1 MHPST
6 TPSFWRPKHE
16 SQNHNRRYE
25 LRHHWRNSP
34 SKWYKIPSGGGETVI
49 DGTSFQINFS
59 DGLTWVLNK
68 SITNRD
74 FLVGA
79 DFTSNGKSFNV
90 LQVTAGKFEPSYI
103 IYDGRVDGMWYAVYN
118 GNWTQE
124 AFRTVTFAE
133 MPTGTLLTWLQ
144 ANAVQ
149 L

>member
-1 MHPST
+1 MV
-6 TPSFWRPKHE
+6 
-16 SQNHNRRYE
+16 QNSI
-25 LRHHWRNSP
+25 L
-34 SKWYKIPSGGGETVI
+34 GGETII

>member
-1 MHPST
+1 MV
-6 TPSFWRPKHE
+6 
-16 SQNHNRRYE
+16 QNSI
-25 LRHHWRNSP
+25 W
-34 SKWYKIPSGGGETVI
+34 GGETVI

-90 LQVTAGKFEPSYI
+90 LQVTEGKFEPSYI
-103 IYDGRVDGMWYAVYN
+103 IYDSRVDDLWYAFYN
-118 GNWTQE
+118 GSWTQE

-133 MPTGTLLTWLQ
+133 MPTGKLLAWLQ

>member
-1 MHPST
+1 MSHKTIIAGTSYDIT
-6 TPSFWRPKHE
+6 GGTVLLNGTKFHLW
-16 SQNHNRRYE
+16 
-25 LRHHWRNSP
+25 
-34 SKWYKIPSGGGETVI
+34 GGGETII